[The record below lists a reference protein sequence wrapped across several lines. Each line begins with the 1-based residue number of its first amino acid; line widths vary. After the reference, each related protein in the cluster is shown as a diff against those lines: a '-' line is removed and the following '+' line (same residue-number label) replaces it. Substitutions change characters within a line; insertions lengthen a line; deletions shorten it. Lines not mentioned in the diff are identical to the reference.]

1 MRRLF
6 VIPLLGLL
14 LLPGAAIGMP
24 RATGDGTLSVRDATG
39 TITIRAS
46 RGAVLGN
53 VEKATTIVFKDYL
66 SNDGTGPIV
75 IGAQT
80 REDKEDGVTTVYS
93 GKSVRF
99 RLIGGRYFLKVVGS
113 GIDLSIVGQ
122 GAVTLEG
129 GTVIDDGVYAFND
142 DEYRSLPNLRLPF
155 SLGALPPQAPGG

>member
-6 VIPLLGLL
+6 AIPLLGLL

-24 RATGDGTLSVRDATG
+24 RATGDGTLSVRGATG

-66 SNDGTGPIV
+66 PNDGSGPIV
-75 IGAQT
+75 YGAQT
-80 REDKEDGVTTVYS
+80 KDEKEDGVTTVYA
-93 GKSVRF
+93 GKNVRF

-113 GIDLSIVGQ
+113 GIDLSVVGQ
-122 GAVTLEG
+122 GTVTLEG
-129 GTVIDDGVYAFND
+129 GSVVDDGIYAFND

-155 SLGALPPQAPGG
+155 SLGASPQQPGG

>member
-6 VIPLLGLL
+6 VIPLFVLL

-53 VEKATTIVFKDYL
+53 VDKATTLVFKDFIPT
-66 SNDGTGPIV
+66 DGSGPIV
-75 IGAQT
+75 FGAEGRQ
-80 REDKEDGVTTVYS
+80 DKEDGITTVYY
-93 GKSVRF
+93 GKDIKF

-113 GIDLSIVGQ
+113 GIDLSVVGQ
-122 GAVTLEG
+122 GSVTLEG
-129 GTVIDDGVYAFND
+129 GDLIDDGEYAFNGD
-142 DEYRSLPNLRLPF
+142 DYHSLPNFRLPF
-155 SLGALPPQAPGG
+155 SLGTSPPQPGG